1 MTGCLQE
8 KKDYRLFAFIL
19 LFLLFSLALQATK
32 VKSLFD
38 LSFDIVEKNIVE
50 NINSYNLQDIQVLD
64 SELSKIGKN
73 KQLAQKMLHKKNKQG
88 HSVCSVLLKDV
99 LMPYQDFKKTYKVV
113 QFHPNNPELVA
124 FSIDKNTYIRNIRN
138 RKCIQMCSGHDAK
151 IISTQFNAD
160 GSRILT
166 TSRDKTIR
174 FWDTKTGDCVRIIN
188 IIGPVIP
195 KYLSENS
202 KYIAAIKNGSVIIF
216 DTKTAKEKVL
226 FKSRKNIKNIIFS
239 PDGSKAAVR
248 FYDVKFECIFDVKT
262 GKCLHT
268 LDNGVVV
275 CFSPD
280 SKVILGA
287 TRYGNLRC
295 IWRVGDGEI
304 VWKKGYENRKNI
316 KGGIRYFSPSL
327 FSQDSKRMLT
337 IHEEKVFVWDI
348 NTKNLTLTLTG
359 HKKCVNISLFSP
371 DDSFILTQSYNGET
385 IRIWHAQHGDCL
397 YIIKSCSYYTGFSPD
412 GSYITGICVAKS
424 SLTKNRYRYTCMWK
438 CAELCNLSK
447 KLDTLSLTQ
456 AAVLYK
462 LYTKTGVLKQNDDTT
477 LNSFFK
483 KIKSIIISVLD
494 ENEKKVLATL
504 PKPLLSIIKR
514 YFII

>member
-1 MTGCLQE
+1 M
-8 KKDYRLFAFIL
+8 
-19 LFLLFSLALQATK
+19 
-32 VKSLFD
+32 
-38 LSFDIVEKNIVE
+38 
-50 NINSYNLQDIQVLD
+50 
-64 SELSKIGKN
+64 
-73 KQLAQKMLHKKNKQG
+73 
-88 HSVCSVLLKDV
+88 
-99 LMPYQDFKKTYKVV
+99 
-113 QFHPNNPELVA
+113 
-124 FSIDKNTYIRNIRN
+124 
-138 RKCIQMCSGHDAK
+138 
-151 IISTQFNAD
+151 
-160 GSRILT
+160 
-166 TSRDKTIR
+166 
-174 FWDTKTGDCVRIIN
+174 
-188 IIGPVIP
+188 
-195 KYLSENS
+195 
-202 KYIAAIKNGSVIIF
+202 
-216 DTKTAKEKVL
+216 
-226 FKSRKNIKNIIFS
+226 
-239 PDGSKAAVR
+239 
-248 FYDVKFECIFDVKT
+248 
-262 GKCLHT
+262 
-268 LDNGVVV
+268 
-275 CFSPD
+275 
-280 SKVILGA
+280 
-287 TRYGNLRC
+287 
-295 IWRVGDGEI
+295 GDGEN